1 MKQILLAL
9 TLIGIASCSSPVCE
23 GYRYAVKGTNDSNWS
38 VSAMVCADSIE
49 VVSISHVIAYSD
61 GMRIDVKAEEVR
73 YIDRNIARGKDN
85 AQKKRH

>member
-1 MKQILLAL
+1 
-9 TLIGIASCSSPVCE
+9 
-23 GYRYAVKGTNDSNWS
+23 
-38 VSAMVCADSIE
+38 MVCADSIE